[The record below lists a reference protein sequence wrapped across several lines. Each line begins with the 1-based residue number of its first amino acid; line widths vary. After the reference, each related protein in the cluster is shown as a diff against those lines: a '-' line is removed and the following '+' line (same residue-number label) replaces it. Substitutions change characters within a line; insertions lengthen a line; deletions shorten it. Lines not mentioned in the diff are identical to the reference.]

1 VKTTRNDEPIPFNR
15 VGDTDRI
22 GFDRAQVAEGFPSLR
37 LAASRLIEFA
47 NDANRRLLDRA
58 NFWRAS
64 SACSA
69 LRCCALRHI
78 CYQGAGAT
86 RSRAATPRYD
96 RPAGVLSSHGLQG
109 AGRPNDGL
117 EGVVPRRVALRQQ
130 YPKPV

>member
-1 VKTTRNDEPIPFNR
+1 MKATRNDEPIPFNR

-22 GFDRAQVAEGFPSLR
+22 GFDHAQVAEGFPSLR

-58 NFWRAS
+58 NFWRVS
-64 SACSA
+64 SACS
-69 LRCCALRHI
+69 
-78 CYQGAGAT
+78 
-86 RSRAATPRYD
+86 AATPRYD

-117 EGVVPRRVALRQQ
+117 EGVVPRLVALRQQ